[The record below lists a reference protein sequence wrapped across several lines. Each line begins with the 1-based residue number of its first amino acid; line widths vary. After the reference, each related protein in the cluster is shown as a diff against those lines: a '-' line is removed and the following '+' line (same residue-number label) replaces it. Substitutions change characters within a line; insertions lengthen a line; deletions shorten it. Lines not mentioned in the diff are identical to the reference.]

1 MFLSSRSAPPCV
13 RGASRH
19 SEEQQYY
26 YNDKYNIIASIC
38 VKKTESVIASRSQ
51 QQAGANG
58 RARGAARLP
67 PPPPLTSHGAGRDAP
82 GHHNGRFGRLG
93 RRCAAVSHAGWPQ
106 LRAVKAGWIRVGS
119 QHRRLPTYIRRR
131 RERARR
137 KIAPRAPA
145 PRSHRRFASLR
156 LCPPARMSCPEPW
169 ARKPRVNKR
178 YGTREAIESFYMR
191 AAESFKSRSLR
202 KGDETSPC
210 S

>member
-82 GHHNGRFGRLG
+82 GHRNGRLG
-93 RRCAAVSHAGWPQ
+93 RPTRRDGEGVMPWKLLTPAKFGGRFTNRNELCARIETRDCRRIGTSCSRSSESSIDEQAGFGPSAHPQRCADRRSKAATLRPLSNVSCSTQNKETG
-106 LRAVKAGWIRVGS
+106 VK
-119 QHRRLPTYIRRR
+119 T
-131 RERARR
+131 
-137 KIAPRAPA
+137 
-145 PRSHRRFASLR
+145 
-156 LCPPARMSCPEPW
+156 
-169 ARKPRVNKR
+169 
-178 YGTREAIESFYMR
+178 T
-191 AAESFKSRSLR
+191 
-202 KGDETSPC
+202 
-210 S
+210 